1 VLDHLV
7 LGPVSEDALTF
18 YAREADAIFGASPG
32 KAESM
37 VAKNTATIR
46 KTLINI
52 DFKNLGSLS
61 DNDTETDLN

>member
-7 LGPVSEDALTF
+7 LGPVSEDALTY
-18 YAREADAIFGASPG
+18 YAREADAIFALSPG

-37 VAKNTATIR
+37 VVKNTANIR

-52 DFKNLGSLS
+52 DLKNFGDLS
-61 DNDTETDLN
+61 DNETETDVN